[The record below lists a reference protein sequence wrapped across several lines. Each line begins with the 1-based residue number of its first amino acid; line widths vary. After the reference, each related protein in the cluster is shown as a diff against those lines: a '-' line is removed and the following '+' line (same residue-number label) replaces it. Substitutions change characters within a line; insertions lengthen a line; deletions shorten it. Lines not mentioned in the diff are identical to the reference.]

1 MNKKIILSLTLLFL
15 LLIGCNSSAQ
25 DEPQASPTNVATETA
40 VEMDNATE
48 AVEPTA
54 TAEIVTE
61 TPVESDET
69 ISADAE
75 PTAQQDV
82 AAEAPADSEE
92 STTLDDAQAFP
103 PEVVAELQ
111 AEMDALTAGT
121 MPPGMVAWIDAPE
134 YQFAGAS
141 GSANLADDTLMS
153 PEAAFRIGSITK
165 MFTAVV
171 IMQLAEDGVLTL
183 DDPLALWLPE
193 VAEQMPYG
201 DQITVRHLL
210 THTSGLFNVVEHEM
224 YYADLFTTMVVDEA
238 TGNVTLD
245 CVERDPNDTLARY
258 VYGKEAQF
266 EPGTQWRYSNTNYT
280 LLGMIIETAA
290 EMPLAEA
297 YRTNIYEPL
306 GMTSTFLDCYEE
318 PVIDIV
324 HGYSGAGAEMA
335 DVTELHES
343 VGWSA
348 GGLVSTAPDLVA
360 FARGLFGGALFDNP
374 ETLAAMMTPA
384 PDSAYGLGIMLQDGY
399 MGHAGYIAGFRS
411 VLNYSP
417 EFDTVVVMFYNNDA
431 TGPEESQANMMNPV
445 LPLLQAAQ

>member
-1 MNKKIILSLTLLFL
+1 MNKKLLLCLTLLLL
-15 LLIGCNSSAQ
+15 LLIGCSSITQ
-25 DEPQASPTNVATETA
+25 DEPQASPTV
-40 VEMDNATE
+40 
-48 AVEPTA
+48 
-54 TAEIVTE
+54 IVTE
-61 TPVESDET
+61 TPVEMD
-69 ISADAE
+69 DATTQDTE
-75 PTAQQDV
+75 PTARQEV
-82 AAEAPADSEE
+82 AAETPVEIEE
-92 STTLDDAQAFP
+92 SATQDDGKALPQAFP
-103 PEVVAELQ
+103 PDVVAEIQ

-141 GSANLADDTLMS
+141 GSANLMDDTPMS
-153 PEAAFRIGSITK
+153 PEGAFRIGSITK

-183 DDPLALWLPE
+183 DDSLTLWLPE
-193 VAEQMPYG
+193 VVEQLPYG
-201 DQITVRHLL
+201 DQITLRHLL
-210 THTSGLFNVVEHEM
+210 THTSGLFNVVEHEA
-224 YYADLFTTMVVDEA
+224 YYADIFTEMVVDEA

-266 EPGTQWRYSNTNYT
+266 EPGKQWRYSNTNYT

-297 YRTNIYEPL
+297 YRTHIYEPL

-324 HGYSGAGAEMA
+324 HGYTGAGDEMA

-348 GGLVSTAPDLVA
+348 GGLVSTAADLTT
-360 FARGLFGGALFDNP
+360 FARGLFGGALFDDP
-374 ETLAAMMTPA
+374 ESLVAMTTAAPG
-384 PDSAYGLGIMLQDGY
+384 SAYGLGVMLQGDY

-411 VLNYSP
+411 VLNYAP
-417 EFDTVVVMFYNNDA
+417 ELDIVVVMLYNHDGA
-431 TGPEESQANMMNPV
+431 DPEQSLADVLNPA